1 MVTVG
6 DRVRIENLQSSR
18 GQRLNGSYGLVIASA
33 GDRLR
38 VMLDDFSTGMFRPSN
53 LVIENLDGVD
63 FRELFEK
70 SECMVKH
77 EAIEES
83 RG

>member
-6 DRVRIENLQSSR
+6 DRVRIENLQSPR

-38 VMLDDFSTGMFRPSN
+38 VMIDDFSTGMFRPDN
-53 LVIENLDGVD
+53 LVISNLDGID
-63 FRELFEK
+63 FRQLFENP
-70 SECMVKH
+70 STVKD
-77 EAIEES
+77 ETIEEP

>member
-6 DRVRIENLQSSR
+6 DRVRIENLQSPR

-38 VMLDDFSTGMFRPSN
+38 VMLDDFSTGMFRPDN

-63 FRELFEK
+63 FRELFENPGT
-70 SECMVKH
+70 VKD
-77 EAIEES
+77 EAITVT

>member
-1 MVTVG
+1 MATVG
-6 DRVRIENLQSSR
+6 DRVRIEQLRSAR

-38 VMLDDFSTGMFRPSN
+38 VMLDDFSTGMFRPDN
-53 LVIENLDGVD
+53 LVISNLDGID
-63 FRELFEK
+63 FRQLFK
-70 SECMVKH
+70 NPGTVKD

-83 RG
+83 RE